1 MTALPNP
8 SVALADRGRAT
19 SALREVMQ
27 GLSNVVPTDT
37 AILFDQFGRAT
48 SVFRGF
54 LQPLGVVVPRA
65 DEPLVNKD
73 GTPTRTFT
81 RLLMEAAR

>member
-1 MTALPNP
+1 
-8 SVALADRGRAT
+8 
-19 SALREVMQ
+19 MQ

-81 RLLMEAAR
+81 RLLMEASR